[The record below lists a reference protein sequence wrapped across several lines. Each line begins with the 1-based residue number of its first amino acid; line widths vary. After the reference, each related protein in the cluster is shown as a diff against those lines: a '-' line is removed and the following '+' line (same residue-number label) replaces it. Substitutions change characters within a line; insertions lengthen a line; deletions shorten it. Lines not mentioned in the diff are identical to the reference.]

1 MKVSVVI
8 PVYNVERYL
17 VRCLDSVVAAARQ
30 FAASGAGRTVEV
42 ICVDDGSTDNSPA
55 LLADYI
61 ARQSESEALAFQV
74 VTKPNGG
81 LGSAR
86 NAGMERMTGDYVM
99 FVDSDDYIP
108 CETISTFVSAAAE
121 TGLPIVVSA
130 SFLKDC
136 GSGISDPPDAGK
148 GTWRIHPAAW
158 IAGRKVQYSACN
170 KLYRADFVRTRRF
183 SEEVRAFEDYPW
195 TTQCF
200 CDAGQIAVVERP
212 LYVYCINPQAS
223 SIVHS
228 PYSDGKLHDSI
239 AVVRAV
245 LDYAKGKP
253 SWPFALHQAGDGL
266 SSTIGKVFKA
276 RNPDLSRKL
285 IVNCNDLLNI
295 YPELKRF
302 VSLKAKI
309 RLWLLRLGVRRV
321 KG

>member
-86 NAGMERMTGDYVM
+86 NAGMARMTGDYVM

-108 CETISTFVSAAAE
+108 CEAISTFVSVAVE
-121 TGLPIVVSA
+121 TGLPLVVSA

-136 GSGISDPPDAGK
+136 GSGVSASPDAGT
-148 GTWRIHPAAW
+148 GAWRIRPASW
-158 IAGRKVQYSACN
+158 IAGRKVQYCAWN
-170 KLYRADFVRTRRF
+170 KFYRADFVRTRRF

-200 CDAGQIAVVERP
+200 CDAGRIAVVERP
-212 LYVYCINPQAS
+212 LYVYCINPNAS

-239 AVVRAV
+239 VVVRAV

-253 SWPFALHQAGDGL
+253 SWPFALRQAGDGL
-266 SSTIGKVFKA
+266 SSTIGKIYKT
-276 RNPDLSRKL
+276 RNPDLTRKL
-285 IVNCNDLLNI
+285 VANCNDLLNA
-295 YPELKRF
+295 YPELKRYT
-302 VSLKAKI
+302 SLKAKI
-309 RLWLLRLGVRRV
+309 RLWLLRIGVH
-321 KG
+321 

>member
-1 MKVSVVI
+1 MKVSVVV

-30 FAASGAGRTVEV
+30 FAASGSGRTVEA

-55 LLADYI
+55 ILADYI
-61 ARQSESEALAFQV
+61 ARHSQTEALTFQV

-108 CETISTFVSAAAE
+108 PEAISTFVSAAVE
-121 TGLPIVVSA
+121 TGLPLVVSA

-136 GSGISDPPDAGK
+136 GSGVSACPDT
-148 GTWRIHPAAW
+148 GTGAWRVRPASW
-158 IAGRKVQYSACN
+158 MSGRKIQYCAWN
-170 KLYRADFVRTRRF
+170 KFYRADFVRTRRF

-195 TTQCF
+195 TTQCL

-212 LYVYCINPQAS
+212 LYVYCINPKAS

-228 PYSDGKLHDSI
+228 PYTDGKLHDSI

-253 SWPFALHQAGDGL
+253 SWPFALRQAGDGH

-276 RNPDLSRKL
+276 RNPDLARKL
-285 IVNCNDLLNI
+285 IADCDDLKFT
-295 YPELKRF
+295 YPELER
-302 VSLKAKI
+302 VISLKAKF
-309 RLWLLRLGVRRV
+309 RLWLLRKKGVSRT
-321 KG
+321 